1 MTGWIFESPWEGWL
15 FNDPAMSEIPPPMP
29 EIPKIPRGPLWI
41 CLLAPQLMAAV
52 STALTFSL
60 GNSLA
65 TSSAMNWL
73 PGVLSLLSLA
83 VFILC
88 LIRFILILNRRYSTS
103 TVVLLTFGYVIG
115 QGVISFAMFFG
126 ACLLMMRI

>member
-1 MTGWIFESPWEGWL
+1 
-15 FNDPAMSEIPPPMP
+15 MP

-52 STALTFSL
+52 STGLTFAI

-65 TSSAMNWL
+65 TSSVMNWL

-126 ACLLMMRI
+126 ACLLMMRV